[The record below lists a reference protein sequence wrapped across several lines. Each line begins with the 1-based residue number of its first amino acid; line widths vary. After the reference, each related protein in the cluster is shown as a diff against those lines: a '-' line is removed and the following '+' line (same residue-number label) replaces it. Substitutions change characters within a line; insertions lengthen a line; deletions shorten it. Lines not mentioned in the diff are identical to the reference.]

1 MLCIGIQDRWL
12 WRPRHDINIILLWC
26 LVLTFSWGNVN
37 PNLQTITILQLN
49 HHTVN
54 TFFACLTIKL
64 GINIW
69 MQVWEQD
76 TGIHREITYVII
88 SLILI
93 TINRLIWLDNGQ
105 KSVHVITQDKNHIPW
120 NKTHIPTP
128 RSYRCS
134 LTGKRQRHSERITC
148 CGCGF

>member
-105 KSVHVITQDKNHIPW
+105 KSEHVITHDKNHIPR
-120 NKTHIPTP
+120 NKNHIPPP
-128 RSYRCS
+128 RKPRGFSRQSYR
-134 LTGKRQRHSERITC
+134 L
-148 CGCGF
+148 